1 MKRLTQIAL
10 VGVFLLAVVS
20 TAVAQPATQRAPQA
34 LQPVYRIG
42 NFTEVANDLFM
53 HIIATSDIRY
63 GTNEN
68 MDFDKRIRD
77 QTLTR
82 QPASTA
88 VQVTDSDLTWAE
100 VRIGVDA
107 RYRKNLTF
115 QLLFEQQHV
124 FDGNLIDGR
133 ANEENP
139 GGTDVFGREAETE
152 NGGLHVERFWLRY
165 KFEGTPLTLFVGAEL
180 KSIGVVG
187 IFGNDDPGIG
197 LEAEFGNLR
206 LSAKAYMEREA
217 QRLGLTNDN
226 DLVSYAFEASYD
238 LSPHRFRFDVVW
250 FRDRFFGA
258 DTAAVGCAGR
268 GGLGCSGQKSD
279 SVWIDAGWEGR
290 LGPVRGLLQGNVI
303 LGTADGGTAGLT
315 AGVQQGQEYDIFAGS
330 IVGYAEVDLGV
341 VRPFLLGVYGTA
353 DGNPRDRQLRGFA
366 VQPQDD
372 STQWAGG
379 MLSHFDKS
387 LAAGTRDA
395 SCPARFRGV
404 ASRQNGVP
412 GNPYAIGTL
421 VTAATA
427 AGGFSECYHSVA
439 NLWNARLGRRAH
451 QSLVITYSNPGTLLG
466 SVGFRSFP
474 LRGHE
479 ITGWYMY
486 RGMLDSSLLETAFA
500 PEIQAGTIRKIRKA
514 LYHEI
519 GGFWM
524 WTLNPHFDIRL
535 AGSVVMNGDGGRDL
549 AHLADCDPGAARR
562 TCAGETLALRGE
574 ARFRARF

>member
-1 MKRLTQIAL
+1 MQPSGPNAWPHTAL
-10 VGVFLLAVVS
+10 MHDMDMQQQYYGGKNHEATDPDSTGRCFSLAVVS
-20 TAVAQPATQRAPQA
+20 TAVAQPATRPAAQQA
-34 LQPVYRIG
+34 LQPVYRLG

-77 QTLTR
+77 QALTR

-107 RYRKNLTF
+107 RYQKNLTF

-133 ANEENP
+133 ANEKTRVAP
-139 GGTDVFGREAETE
+139 TCLAVRPRRKTGAC
-152 NGGLHVERFWLRY
+152 VERFWLRY
-165 KFEGTPLTLFVGAEL
+165 KFEGTLTLFVGAEL

-197 LEAEFGNLR
+197 LEAEFGKLQ

-226 DLVSYAFEASYD
+226 DLVSYAFEASYE
-238 LSPHRFRFDVVW
+238 LAPHRFGFDVVW

-315 AGVQQGQEYDIFAGS
+315 AGSSGAG
-330 IVGYAEVDLGV
+330 V
-341 VRPFLLGVYGTA
+341 
-353 DGNPRDRQLRGFA
+353 
-366 VQPQDD
+366 
-372 STQWAGG
+372 
-379 MLSHFDKS
+379 
-387 LAAGTRDA
+387 
-395 SCPARFRGV
+395 
-404 ASRQNGVP
+404 
-412 GNPYAIGTL
+412 
-421 VTAATA
+421 
-427 AGGFSECYHSVA
+427 
-439 NLWNARLGRRAH
+439 
-451 QSLVITYSNPGTLLG
+451 
-466 SVGFRSFP
+466 
-474 LRGHE
+474 
-479 ITGWYMY
+479 
-486 RGMLDSSLLETAFA
+486 
-500 PEIQAGTIRKIRKA
+500 
-514 LYHEI
+514 
-519 GGFWM
+519 
-524 WTLNPHFDIRL
+524 
-535 AGSVVMNGDGGRDL
+535 
-549 AHLADCDPGAARR
+549 
-562 TCAGETLALRGE
+562 
-574 ARFRARF
+574 

>member
-1 MKRLTQIAL
+1 MKPLTAMAI

-20 TAVAQPATQRAPQA
+20 TAVAQPATPRAGQA
-34 LQPVYRIG
+34 LQPVYRLG

-68 MDFDKRIRD
+68 MDFDKRVRD
-77 QTLTR
+77 RVLDRAPQ
-82 QPASTA
+82 STA
-88 VQVTDSDLTWAE
+88 TQVTDSDLTWAE
-100 VRIGVDA
+100 VRFGADF
-107 RYRKNLTF
+107 RYQKNLTF

-124 FDGNLIDGR
+124 FDGNLIDGQ
-133 ANEENP
+133 ANNENP
-139 GGTDVFGREAETE
+139 GGTDVFGREASTE

-165 KFEGTPLTLFVGAEL
+165 KFEGTPVTLFVGAEL
-180 KSIGVVG
+180 KSIGIVG

-197 LEAEFGNLR
+197 LEAEFGKLR

-238 LSPHRFRFDVVW
+238 LAPHRFGIDVVY

-258 DTAAVGCAGR
+258 DTAAVGCGGR
-268 GGLGCSGQKSD
+268 AAIGCTGQKSD
-279 SVWIDAGWEGR
+279 SVWIDLGWEGR

-303 LGTADGGTAGLT
+303 LGTADGGTAGLP

-330 IVGYAEVDLGV
+330 VIGYAEVDLGV
-341 VRPFLLGVYGTA
+341 VRPFILGVYGSP
-353 DGNPRDRQLRGFA
+353 DGDPRDRKLSGFA

-372 STQWAGG
+372 STQWADG
-379 MLSHFDKS
+379 MLAHFDKS

-395 SCPARFRGV
+395 SCPARFSGV
-404 ASRQNGVP
+404 ASRLNGVP
-412 GNPYAIGTL
+412 GNPYAIGTQ
-421 VTAATA
+421 VTAAS
-427 AGGFSECYHSVA
+427 AGSGFSECYHTVA

-451 QSLVITYSNPGTLLG
+451 QGIVTTYSNPGTLLG
-466 SVGFRSFP
+466 SVGVRTFP

-479 ITGWYMY
+479 ITGWYIY
-486 RGMLDSSLLETAFA
+486 RGMTHAGLLEAAFF
-500 PEIQAGTIRKIRKA
+500 PEIQAGTIRRIRKA

-535 AGSVVMNGDGGRDL
+535 AGNVVMNGDGGRDL
-549 AHLADCDPGAARR
+549 AHLADCDPGPARR
-562 TCAGETLALRGE
+562 TCAGETIALRGE